1 MTKKTQINNPVKKA
15 LLERTLSVG
24 SWIQLGPYP
33 GVAEVLANAG
43 YDWLAVDCEHSDIDI
58 EGFSTLAR
66 AIHGRGPTV
75 MIRVRENDVL
85 AIRQALDMG
94 AQGIIVPLVNNADEA
109 EKAVAAAKYPPRGVR
124 GFCFGRMNNYG
135 KDFDEYVLA
144 ANNEIAVIVM
154 IESKEAVE
162 NIDEILTIDGVDGVF
177 VGPYDLSGSYG
188 ITGQT
193 SHKIIKKALQVISE
207 SCRRHHK
214 SAGLHIV
221 YPSTDAIEKALNDG
235 FTFIALGVDMVFL
248 REGCQAALNSV
259 RTLTSSTLKGH

>member
-1 MTKKTQINNPVKKA
+1 MIKSTQINNPVKKA
-15 LLERTLSVG
+15 LLERQVTFG
-24 SWIQLGPYP
+24 SWLQLGPYP

-43 YDWLAVDCEHSDIDI
+43 YDWLAIDCEHSDIDI

-75 MIRVRENDVL
+75 MIRVKENDVME
-85 AIRQALDMG
+85 IRQALDMG
-94 AQGIIVPLVNNADEA
+94 AQGIIVPLINNANEA
-109 EKAVAAAKYPPRGVR
+109 EKAVAAAKYPPCGIR

-135 KDFDEYVLA
+135 EDFVEYVQT

-162 NIDEILTIDGVDGVF
+162 NIDEILSVDGVDGVF

-193 SHKIIKKALQVISE
+193 SHKVIQTALKKIAE
-207 SCRRHHK
+207 SCRQHNK

-221 YPSTDAIEKALNDG
+221 YPTEEAIEKTISDG

-248 REGCQAALNSV
+248 REGCKTALNSAK
-259 RTLTSSTLKGH
+259 SITLKKRK